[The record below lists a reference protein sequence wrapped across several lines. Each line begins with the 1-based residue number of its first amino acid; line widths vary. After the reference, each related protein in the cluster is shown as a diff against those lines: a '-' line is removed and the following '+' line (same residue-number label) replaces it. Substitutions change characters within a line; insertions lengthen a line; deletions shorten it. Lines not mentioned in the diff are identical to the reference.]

1 MICGCEMVVVIIV
14 NIIIIIIVIVI
25 AITTIIVII
34 IIIIIIITIIIMRPV
49 VSLDGGCRAQSCSFH
64 NVPFPATARVKDCT
78 SNIISHASNVT

>member
-1 MICGCEMVVVIIV
+1 VICGCEMVVVIIV

-25 AITTIIVII
+25 AITTIIV
-34 IIIIIIITIIIMRPV
+34 IIIITIIIMRPV

-64 NVPFPATARVKDCT
+64 NVPFPATARVKDST